1 LRKKEEYKVYIIELE
16 GKKYAIDVKDDYAE
30 LVLVT
35 ETSKSEEFDIYD
47 NIPDFE
53 IDIEDDSNSDT
64 DEIVAMMPGTVLS
77 INVQEGDRVKKGD
90 SLLVFE
96 TMKMES
102 NIAANKDAIINRVL
116 IREGDQIYSGMK
128 LFSFTPVNRE
138 SNLNLTV

>member
-1 LRKKEEYKVYIIELE
+1 MYIIELE

-53 IDIEDDSNSDT
+53 IDIEDDGNDDS

-116 IREGDQIYSGMK
+116 ICEGDQIYSGMK
-128 LFSFTPVNRE
+128 LFYCTPVNQE
-138 SNLNLTV
+138 SNLNLKV

>member
-1 LRKKEEYKVYIIELE
+1 MYIIELE

>member
-1 LRKKEEYKVYIIELE
+1 MYIIELE

-35 ETSKSEEFDIYD
+35 ETSKSEEYDLYD

-53 IDIEDDSNSDT
+53 IDIEDEENDED
-64 DEIVAMMPGTVLS
+64 DEIIAMMPGTVLS
-77 INVQEGDRVKKGD
+77 IKVQEGDRIKTGD
-90 SLLVFE
+90 SLLVIE

-128 LFSFTPVNRE
+128 LFSCSPIRQRV
-138 SNLNLTV
+138 

>member
-1 LRKKEEYKVYIIELE
+1 VYIIELE

-35 ETSKSEEFDIYD
+35 ETSKSEEYDLYD

-53 IDIEDDSNSDT
+53 IDIEDEENDED
-64 DEIVAMMPGTVLS
+64 DEIIAMMPGTVLS
-77 INVQEGDRVKKGD
+77 IKVQEGDRIKTGD
-90 SLLVFE
+90 SLLVIE

-128 LFSFTPVNRE
+128 LFSCSPIRQRV
-138 SNLNLTV
+138 